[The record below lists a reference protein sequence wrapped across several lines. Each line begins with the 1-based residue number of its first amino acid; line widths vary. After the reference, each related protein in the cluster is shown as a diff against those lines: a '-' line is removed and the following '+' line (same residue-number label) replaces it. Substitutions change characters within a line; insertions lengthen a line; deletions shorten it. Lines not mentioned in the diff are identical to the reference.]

1 MIFLFWGCVEMK
13 SRNLWLLVGG
23 LAVLSL
29 LVLTAMFGIVPTVI
43 EIQNVDQ
50 NRQQSVRENQAQ
62 SLLLEQLKTTAVN
75 REALVESVKKLDV
88 LLPSELNLV
97 EFVRQLDET
106 QTETGVSVSDLK
118 ISPPQVYVA
127 PAAVSS
133 EPSYLQAL
141 ASVPEGDLFVS
152 EFSLSISGKL
162 SAISSYLERL
172 RNGDRLILVS
182 NLVFSESDTASN
194 QSLTVD
200 ISAEVFAM
208 RKPN

>member
-1 MIFLFWGCVEMK
+1 MK
-13 SRNLWLLVGG
+13 SKNLWLLGGG

-29 LVLTAMFGIVPTVI
+29 LALTAMFGIVPNAM
-43 EIQNVDQ
+43 EIQKVDQ
-50 NRQQSVRENQAQ
+50 NRQQAVRENQAQ

-75 REALVESVKKLDV
+75 REALVESVKRLGV

-97 EFVRQLDET
+97 DFVRQLDEI
-106 QTETGVSVSDLK
+106 QIETGVSVSDLK
-118 ISPPQVYVA
+118 VSTPQLYVA

-133 EPSYLQAL
+133 DPAYLQAL

-162 SAISSYLERL
+162 RAISSYLEKL
-172 RNGDRLILVS
+172 RTGDRLILVS
-182 NLVFSESDTASN
+182 NLVFSESDTASD
-194 QSLTVD
+194 QTLTVD